1 VTKNIPKSVLTI
13 NFHTQARYHSNIGL
27 EFSAYICLN
36 KINLETMLYALFS
49 MIAIKGRNELLISN
63 IYFTILYLITIRLY

>member
-1 VTKNIPKSVLTI
+1 
-13 NFHTQARYHSNIGL
+13 
-27 EFSAYICLN
+27 
-36 KINLETMLYALFS
+36 MLYALFS